1 MSSVV
6 LLATLPAR
14 AAIELEPG
22 LWQDT
27 ATTVTDGKSGAPDVN
42 NSCLSPEEAR
52 DPIKTIMK
60 DTEGQQCDTRNVRQN
75 GNTVTVEMKCTDPG
89 QKVSM
94 AIDMT
99 INVVDPRHYNGTI
112 KSLVVFKGQKIAT
125 EAAIDAKWMS
135 AACKK

>member
-1 MSSVV
+1 M
-6 LLATLPAR
+6 AGLPAR
-14 AAIELEPG
+14 AAIQLEPG

-42 NSCLSPEEAR
+42 TSCLSPEEAR

-60 DTEGQQCDTRNVRQN
+60 DTEGQQCDTRNVKQN
-75 GNTVTVEMKCTDPG
+75 GNTVTVEMKCSDPG

-99 INVVDPRHYNGTI
+99 INVVDPRHYTGTI

-125 EAAIDAKWMS
+125 EGTIDAKWIS